1 MCNTGLLKADIT
13 PRPNNPPLRN
23 EALHV
28 HVHLPPPERVP
39 LVVLSCVPGPWR
51 TLIPTSSCLFG
62 TLNYF
67 LLSFV
72 WPGIEPATF
81 LAPPHGGPWPRI
93 EPAPFFFMFFIFD
106 AQWPGSNLRPSRRPP
121 HGRSW
126 PGIEPLTFSVLHHL
140 RDSNPGPRLLSRNI
154 VPWRRLYVFTSWTNT
169 AIRRNRTLGFDNR
182 SAALRRERSFVGEPQ
197 A

>member
-62 TLNYF
+62 TLNNF

-93 EPAPFFFMFFIFD
+93 EPAPFFFMFFHF
-106 AQWPGSNLRPSRRPP
+106 RRTVAGNRTRDLLGAPP
-121 HGRSW
+121 WGALAENRTRALLFHVFHFRRTVA
-126 PGIEPLTFSVLHHL
+126 GIEPATF
-140 RDSNPGPRLLSRNI
+140 
-154 VPWRRLYVFTSWTNT
+154 
-169 AIRRNRTLGFDNR
+169 
-182 SAALRRERSFVGEPQ
+182 
-197 A
+197 

>member
-67 LLSFV
+67 SSLFRLAENRTRDLLGAPPWGALAENRTRALLFHV
-72 WPGIEPATF
+72 FHFRRTVAGIEPATF
-81 LAPPHGGPWPRI
+81 
-93 EPAPFFFMFFIFD
+93 
-106 AQWPGSNLRPSRRPP
+106 
-121 HGRSW
+121 
-126 PGIEPLTFSVLHHL
+126 
-140 RDSNPGPRLLSRNI
+140 
-154 VPWRRLYVFTSWTNT
+154 
-169 AIRRNRTLGFDNR
+169 
-182 SAALRRERSFVGEPQ
+182 
-197 A
+197 